1 MKKIFTLLAM
11 ALAMTSARASVVINS
26 TNFPDDNLRYWL
38 LTAYDDGDGVLSD
51 EELANNWLFG
61 AENVN
66 NTKGLELLTG
76 LKSLGLT
83 GVDATITTIN
93 AAYLPPNLED
103 ITIYWYD
110 HLTSLDLSSL
120 KKLTTVKVNQLP
132 SLSSLKCPVGMEGIH
147 IYVCPKLTSFDF
159 NQYKNLGN
167 VQVTGRGLTDIVI
180 KDLPN
185 LFGVLVEGFE
195 EEHWTLG
202 QVSVTGCPNMNNFAM
217 RYTKVKNVTFSDF
230 LTENIGF
237 DNNEID
243 SLIISNGSQLSTIEA
258 PDNIIRHLTLR
269 KLPVLNGINC
279 DNDQQQTL
287 IVDECPE
294 PSVIRAKDNQLMW
307 LYLGNVRHKDE
318 MENGHIF
325 VVDKQ
330 QPRVQ
335 AVKISP
341 TEVGLRVHPRMNISK
356 VQDLTAKGLPM
367 EPKEI
372 FVDGIR
378 YFVIYN
384 NGPDVASLVGAEGNY
399 YRYNTDWPYPWYDN
413 GENTADNLLPVTMRV
428 TSWTKH
434 QAFLTLST
442 SRVVGKY
449 GEPAPAAPTVTR
461 SQDYDGKIT
470 FASSNEQVVKVD
482 PDTGVLTVIGAGTA
496 TIYVKGE
503 ETDYR
508 LAPVTKTYT
517 VFIEKAT
524 PVIAFPAAEIN
535 ATYGETVPLNSLTV
549 TWYEGIVSY
558 ASANETKATV
568 DAATGVVTTKGA
580 GDVVIKGIAPETS
593 NFYRREVTY
602 TLHIAKASPVFAFE
616 KNGLT
621 VALGAAVPEN
631 KLNVGLYDGEVQYTS
646 SDETIATVDAQGV
659 VTTLAI
665 GEVTITATGAET
677 ENCNEAKKADYKL
690 TIADPSGIS
699 SVMADAVK
707 AGVAYDLI
715 GRKVNIRTVD
725 KGVYIMEGKKVV
737 KK

>member
-1 MKKIFTLLAM
+1 MKRLFTLV
-11 ALAMTSARASVVINS
+11 ALALALTSARASVKINA
-26 TNFPDDNLRYWL
+26 TNFPDENLRYWL

-51 EELANNWLFG
+51 EELANNWLFS
-61 AENVN
+61 AEGVN

-83 GVDATITTIN
+83 GIEATTTTIN

-110 HLTSLDLSSL
+110 HLTSLDLSSM

-132 SLSSLKCPVGMEGIH
+132 SLSSLKCPAGLEFID
-147 IYVCPKLTSFDF
+147 IYVCPKITSFDF

-217 RYTKVKNVTFSDF
+217 RYTKVSNVTFSDF
-230 LTENIGF
+230 LTEYITL
-237 DNNEID
+237 DCNEID
-243 SLIISNGSQLSTIEA
+243 SLTISNGSQLSTIEA

-269 KLPVLNGINC
+269 KLPVLYGINC

-294 PSVIRAKDNQLMW
+294 LSVIRAKNNQLMW

-325 VVDKQ
+325 IVDDQ
-330 QPRVQ
+330 NPRVQ

-372 FVDGIR
+372 FVDNIR

-413 GENTADNLLPVTMRV
+413 GENTADNLLPVTLRV

-434 QAFLTLST
+434 PATLTLSE
-442 SRVVGKY
+442 SVVYGKY
-449 GEPAPAAPTVTR
+449 SEPAPKAPSVTR

-470 FASSNEQVVKVD
+470 YSSSNEQVVKVNAE
-482 PDTGVLTVIGAGTA
+482 TGELTVVGAGTA
-496 TIYVKGE
+496 VITVRGA

-508 LAPVTKTYT
+508 LAPVTAYS
-517 VFIEKAT
+517 VIIE
-524 PVIAFPAAEIN
+524 
-535 ATYGETVPLNSLTV
+535 
-549 TWYEGIVSY
+549 
-558 ASANETKATV
+558 
-568 DAATGVVTTKGA
+568 
-580 GDVVIKGIAPETS
+580 
-593 NFYRREVTY
+593 
-602 TLHIAKASPVFAFE
+602 KASPVFAFE
-616 KNGLT
+616 KAEVTAYEGHEAPANPLT
-621 VALGAAVPEN
+621 IQM
-631 KLNVGLYDGEVQYTS
+631 YDGTVVYTS
-646 SDETIATVDAQGV
+646 SNDSIATVNAQGI
-659 VTTLAI
+659 VTANVP
-665 GEVTITATGAET
+665 GEVTITAVGPET
-677 ENCNEAKKADYKL
+677 SNCNKAVSAQYKL
-690 TIADPSGIS
+690 TIVVEG
-699 SVMADAVK
+699 
-707 AGVAYDLI
+707 AGVSEIANGKLSNGIWYDLQ
-715 GRKVNIRTVD
+715 GRKSNAATAR
-725 KGVYIMEGKKVV
+725 KGVYVVEGKKVL